1 MGAITLAGTGLSLV
15 LTYAGVTTE
24 WTFFGLMTFVGLGN
38 GMVIPNATSGM
49 LSVRPHLA
57 AMASGLGGA
66 MMLGGGAVLSALA
79 GAVLAPGTGA
89 APLQWIMAL
98 TSAAAVLSALL
109 VIARRRAI
117 DR

>member
-1 MGAITLAGTGLSLV
+1 
-15 LTYAGVTTE
+15 
-24 WTFFGLMTFVGLGN
+24 
-38 GMVIPNATSGM
+38 
-49 LSVRPHLA
+49 
-57 AMASGLGGA
+57 
-66 MMLGGGAVLSALA
+66 MLGGGAALSALA

-117 DR
+117 GR